1 METEEDDF
9 SMGEPKDG
17 GHSSGENLFSWLYFK
32 TSTPIHRLIVKA
44 VFFSLSLVFA
54 VVLVLIFLQHDFL
67 PLFTE
72 HARELSKHRSREDG
86 VEFKIVDTME
96 KLARANRGRLPR
108 DIQPLTYNL
117 DLRVNLTTLRYCG
130 VVKIKMLCKSATR
143 FVILHSKDLD
153 ILDVSMTQAYE
164 IPPVETLTV
173 QRILLFKRNQQLCV
187 EFFKRLRK
195 GEMYVLNLRFK
206 SKISNRL
213 EGFYKSY
220 YTNKH
225 GEKRALAMT
234 YFEPAHARKVFPCFD
249 EPSFKASFIVSITRD
264 SGSYYALS
272 NMPRARLVHR
282 KDGLVE
288 EHFAPSVNM
297 SSYLVAFAVLDFK
310 WKEKKTDSGVA
321 VRIHAPASDY
331 DRLDYALDSAVKVL
345 SYYEKLFEEP
355 YPLPKLDLLAI
366 PDLLIGAMENWG
378 LVTFRRVHLVY
389 DETYSSSETKLSI
402 IRVIAHEL
410 AHQWFGNLVT
420 MRWWNDL
427 WLNEGFASFIQDE
440 FGVNHVIKSWDMRD
454 EVVATSWLTALEAD
468 SAWSSHPISVQ
479 VYRPEDIDDIF
490 DTISYKKRYIQD
502 HKYGNANA
510 DDLWE
515 AIAQEN
521 RDIDVKGMM
530 NAWTN
535 QKGFPIINIHKQR
548 DKLFIKQED
557 FLDKI
562 SLQHDREELS
572 YKRKTW
578 FIPLSY
584 MTKSNGTPRW
594 ILMPQDC
601 KVYTLKVGP
610 AASTDPWVMANINAT
625 GFFTVNYDEEN
636 WKKLATQLRAD
647 HKVFSPSD
655 RAGLIHDVFSLSCQ
669 GLLDPILALNL
680 STYMVRELQPVP
692 WRVARKETKCLVE
705 VFSKNNRPLYKKFLW
720 HLQDHL
726 IDFLG
731 TEDTGSDQERSFR
744 YDVLSEAM
752 KSGQRKDINEIF
764 TLLFNRLK
772 KRSFERNLLLSLD
785 DSKVRPQDSLY
796 WIEQINKGTSKPDPR
811 WSFIVS
817 NWKTLARRYG
827 GTYKLGNL
835 VKAVA
840 GSFHTTKQLKMVKDT
855 FKALPSG
862 ELALRAQK
870 QTLEKIRRN
879 IAGKAKLLTTKETFM
894 VHWLQEYLRS
904 SK

>member
-1 METEEDDF
+1 MLR
-9 SMGEPKDG
+9 
-17 GHSSGENLFSWLYFK
+17 SS
-32 TSTPIHRLIVKA
+32 
-44 VFFSLSLVFA
+44 
-54 VVLVLIFLQHDFL
+54 
-67 PLFTE
+67 
-72 HARELSKHRSREDG
+72 
-86 VEFKIVDTME
+86 
-96 KLARANRGRLPR
+96 
-108 DIQPLTYNL
+108 
-117 DLRVNLTTLRYCG
+117 
-130 VVKIKMLCKSATR
+130 
-143 FVILHSKDLD
+143 
-153 ILDVSMTQAYE
+153 
-164 IPPVETLTV
+164 
-173 QRILLFKRNQQLCV
+173 
-187 EFFKRLRK
+187 
-195 GEMYVLNLRFK
+195 
-206 SKISNRL
+206 
-213 EGFYKSY
+213 
-220 YTNKH
+220 
-225 GEKRALAMT
+225 
-234 YFEPAHARKVFPCFD
+234 
-249 EPSFKASFIVSITRD
+249 SFIVLITRD

-272 NMPRARLVHR
+272 NMPRARLVDR

-389 DETYSSSETKLSI
+389 DETYSSSNTKLSI
-402 IRVIAHEL
+402 TRVIVHEL

-440 FGVNHVIKSWDMRD
+440 FGVNHVIKGWDMRD
-454 EVVATSWLTALEAD
+454 EVVATSWLVALEAD

-479 VYRPEDIDDIF
+479 VHRPEDIDDIF
-490 DTISYKKRYIQD
+490 DTISYKKGAMIIRMLKNFLGEERFMNGIKRYIQD

-530 NAWTN
+530 KVWTN

-572 YKRKTW
+572 FKRKTW

-594 ILMPQDC
+594 ILMPQDYM
-601 KVYTLKVGP
+601 YTLKVGP

-647 HKVFSPSD
+647 HQVFSPSD

-680 STYMVRELQPVP
+680 STYLVREFHPVP

-731 TEDTGSDQERSFR
+731 TKDTGSDQKRSFR

-772 KRSFERNLLLSLD
+772 KRSFERH
-785 DSKVRPQDSLY
+785 
-796 WIEQINKGTSKPDPR
+796 
-811 WSFIVS
+811 
-817 NWKTLARRYG
+817 
-827 GTYKLGNL
+827 KL
-835 VKAVA
+835 V
-840 GSFHTTKQLKMVKDT
+840 
-855 FKALPSG
+855 
-862 ELALRAQK
+862 
-870 QTLEKIRRN
+870 
-879 IAGKAKLLTTKETFM
+879 
-894 VHWLQEYLRS
+894 
-904 SK
+904 